1 MSRNYGRKNGSSHI
15 IGTFIS
21 IVVAWYCIDTKQ
33 GATAIIISSMIAL
46 FFIYLFLNSL
56 GIIGMLEKL
65 GSRLSYE
72 FVKSKDNRIRNI
84 NSDSDDNTIYLSFL
98 TLTSKNAIAK
108 MLNENTMQYKRISW
122 EIPGTQESYR
132 KALYKMIEDTKDFHT
147 ATDFEM
153 LYTDEY
159 FLKIIKKYFSN
170 VADYIERH
178 TNYSKNK
185 LGYQNY
191 IRILKEMGANINNYS
206 LRKIN
211 IGYFNKRNPSDTFI
225 EVDNVLIDKPINFI
239 ADSLLTYATI
249 THIIFLEKKI
259 SALTN
264 DDEFYKIIDDMIKE
278 VDDME
283 IVYENT
289 LPIYKEFYESK
300 LGFVNE
306 YMFRVATMII
316 NDKVKISNDI
326 EKEIINYQ
334 DNNYSNID
342 NISSIDNIIKFWLES
357 LAKDNVKVNNIDLY
371 TIAKI
376 NDVIVQTNNELLLE
390 CLTNLKDW
398 IKYYDSKVEYLRKE
412 SDKNRYLSGD
422 FSKEKQAKAFKYSL
436 INVETGEEFELYLQ
450 NLFRE
455 LNYKVKH
462 CGKSGDQGGDL
473 IVKKGNIT
481 YVIQAKYYTHKLDN
495 TPIQEVVGAI
505 RFYNANRGVVITN
518 STFTKKAIEL
528 ANTNRIILINGDDLE
543 KLTECIYEKDK
554 DRDFIEDFIEDFIK

>member
-1 MSRNYGRKNGSSHI
+1 MSKNYGRKSGSSHI

-72 FVKSKDNRIRNI
+72 FEKSKDNRVRNI
-84 NSDSDDNTIYLSFL
+84 NTDSDDNTIYLSFL

-108 MLNENTMQYKRISW
+108 MLNENTMQYNKISW

-185 LGYQNY
+185 AGYQNY
-191 IRILKEMGANINNYS
+191 IRILKEMSANINNYS

-211 IGYFNKRNPSDTFI
+211 VGYFNKRNPSDTFI
-225 EVDNVLIDKPINFI
+225 EVDNVLIDRPINFI

-259 SALTN
+259 NALTN

-316 NDKVKISNDI
+316 NDKVRISNDI
-326 EKEIINYQ
+326 EKEVINYQ

-481 YVIQAKYYTHKLDN
+481 YVIQAKYYAHKLDN

-554 DRDFIEDFIEDFIK
+554 DRDFIEDFIK

>member
-1 MSRNYGRKNGSSHI
+1 MSKNYGRKSGSSHI

-72 FVKSKDNRIRNI
+72 FVKSRDNRVRNI
-84 NSDSDDNTIYLSFL
+84 NTDSDDNTIYLSFL

-108 MLNENTMQYKRISW
+108 MLNENTMHYKKISW

-185 LGYQNY
+185 VGYQNY

-211 IGYFNKRNPSDTFI
+211 VGYFNKRNPSDTFI
-225 EVDNVLIDKPINFI
+225 EVDNVLIDRPINFI

-259 SALTN
+259 NALKN

-316 NDKVKISNDI
+316 NDKVRISNDI
-326 EKEIINYQ
+326 EKEVINYQ

-543 KLTECIYEKDK
+543 KLTECIYEKDR
-554 DRDFIEDFIEDFIK
+554 DRDFIEDFIK

>member
-72 FVKSKDNRIRNI
+72 FVKSKDNRVRNI
-84 NSDSDDNTIYLSFL
+84 NTDSDDNTIYLSFL

-108 MLNENTMQYKRISW
+108 MLNENTMQYNKISW
-122 EIPGTQESYR
+122 EIPGTQKSYR

-185 LGYQNY
+185 AGYQNY

-211 IGYFNKRNPSDTFI
+211 VGYFNKRNPSDTFI
-225 EVDNVLIDKPINFI
+225 EVDNVLIDRPINFI

-259 SALTN
+259 NALTN

-316 NDKVKISNDI
+316 NDKVRISNDI
-326 EKEIINYQ
+326 EKEVINYQ

-554 DRDFIEDFIEDFIK
+554 DRDFIEDFIK

>member
-1 MSRNYGRKNGSSHI
+1 MS
-15 IGTFIS
+15 
-21 IVVAWYCIDTKQ
+21 
-33 GATAIIISSMIAL
+33 
-46 FFIYLFLNSL
+46 
-56 GIIGMLEKL
+56 
-65 GSRLSYE
+65 
-72 FVKSKDNRIRNI
+72 
-84 NSDSDDNTIYLSFL
+84 
-98 TLTSKNAIAK
+98 
-108 MLNENTMQYKRISW
+108 
-122 EIPGTQESYR
+122 
-132 KALYKMIEDTKDFHT
+132 
-147 ATDFEM
+147 
-153 LYTDEY
+153 
-159 FLKIIKKYFSN
+159 
-170 VADYIERH
+170 
-178 TNYSKNK
+178 
-185 LGYQNY
+185 
-191 IRILKEMGANINNYS
+191 ANINNYS

-211 IGYFNKRNPSDTFI
+211 VGYFNKRNPSDTFI
-225 EVDNVLIDKPINFI
+225 EVDNVLIDRPINFI

-259 SALTN
+259 NALTN
-264 DDEFYKIIDDMIKE
+264 DNEFYKIIDDMIKE

-316 NDKVKISNDI
+316 NDKVRISNDI
-326 EKEIINYQ
+326 EKEVINYQ

-357 LAKDNVKVNNIDLY
+357 LAKDNVKINNIDLY

-554 DRDFIEDFIEDFIK
+554 DRDFIEDFIK

>member
-1 MSRNYGRKNGSSHI
+1 MSKNYGRKSGSSHI

-72 FVKSKDNRIRNI
+72 FEKSKDNRVRNI
-84 NSDSDDNTIYLSFL
+84 NTDSDDNTIYLSFL

-108 MLNENTMQYKRISW
+108 MLNENTMQYNKISW

-185 LGYQNY
+185 AGYQNY
-191 IRILKEMGANINNYS
+191 IRILKEMSANINNYS

-211 IGYFNKRNPSDTFI
+211 VGYFNKRNPSDTFI
-225 EVDNVLIDKPINFI
+225 EVDNVLIDRPINFI

-259 SALTN
+259 NALTN

-316 NDKVKISNDI
+316 NDKVRISNDI
-326 EKEIINYQ
+326 EKEVINYQ

-554 DRDFIEDFIEDFIK
+554 DRDFIEDFIK

>member
-72 FVKSKDNRIRNI
+72 FEKSKDNRVRNI
-84 NSDSDDNTIYLSFL
+84 NTDSDDNTIYLSFL

-108 MLNENTMQYKRISW
+108 MLNENTMQYNKISW

-185 LGYQNY
+185 AGYQNY

-211 IGYFNKRNPSDTFI
+211 VGYFNKRNPSDTFI
-225 EVDNVLIDKPINFI
+225 EVDNVLIDRPINFI

-259 SALTN
+259 NALTN

-316 NDKVKISNDI
+316 NDKVRISNDI
-326 EKEIINYQ
+326 EKEVINYQ

-554 DRDFIEDFIEDFIK
+554 DRDFIEDFIK

>member
-1 MSRNYGRKNGSSHI
+1 MNRNYGRKNGSSHI

-72 FVKSKDNRIRNI
+72 FVKSKDNRVRNI
-84 NSDSDDNTIYLSFL
+84 NTDSDDNTIYLSFL

-108 MLNENTMQYKRISW
+108 MLNENTMQYNKISW

-185 LGYQNY
+185 VGYQNY

-211 IGYFNKRNPSDTFI
+211 VGYFNKRNPSDTFI
-225 EVDNVLIDKPINFI
+225 EVDNVLIDRPINFI

-259 SALTN
+259 NALTN

-316 NDKVKISNDI
+316 NDKVRISNDI
-326 EKEIINYQ
+326 EKEVINYQ

-543 KLTECIYEKDK
+543 KLTECIYEKDS
-554 DRDFIEDFIEDFIK
+554 DRDFIEDFIK

>member
-72 FVKSKDNRIRNI
+72 FVKSKDNRIKNI

-259 SALTN
+259 NALTN

-481 YVIQAKYYTHKLDN
+481 YVIQAKYYTNKLDN

-554 DRDFIEDFIEDFIK
+554 DRNFIEDFIK

>member
-1 MSRNYGRKNGSSHI
+1 MSKNYGRKSGSSHI

-72 FVKSKDNRIRNI
+72 FVKSKDNRVRNI
-84 NSDSDDNTIYLSFL
+84 NTDSDDNTIYLSFL
-98 TLTSKNAIAK
+98 TLTSKNAMAK
-108 MLNENTMQYKRISW
+108 MLNENTMQYNKISW

-185 LGYQNY
+185 AGYQNY
-191 IRILKEMGANINNYS
+191 IRILKEMGANINNYP

-211 IGYFNKRNPSDTFI
+211 VGYFNKRNPSDTFI
-225 EVDNVLIDKPINFI
+225 EVDNVLIDTPINFI

-259 SALTN
+259 NALTN

-316 NDKVKISNDI
+316 NDKVRISNDI
-326 EKEIINYQ
+326 EKEVINYQ

-554 DRDFIEDFIEDFIK
+554 DRDFIEDFIK

>member
-1 MSRNYGRKNGSSHI
+1 MSKNYGRKSGSSHI

-33 GATAIIISSMIAL
+33 GASAIIISSMIAV

-72 FVKSKDNRIRNI
+72 FVKSKDNRVRNI
-84 NSDSDDNTIYLSFL
+84 NTDSDDNTIYLSFL

-108 MLNENTMQYKRISW
+108 MLNENTMQYKKISW

-185 LGYQNY
+185 VGYQNY

-211 IGYFNKRNPSDTFI
+211 VGYFNKRNPSDTFI
-225 EVDNVLIDKPINFI
+225 EVDNVLIDRPINFI

-259 SALTN
+259 NALTN

-316 NDKVKISNDI
+316 NDKVRISNDI
-326 EKEIINYQ
+326 EKEVINYQ

-543 KLTECIYEKDK
+543 KLTECIYEKDR
-554 DRDFIEDFIEDFIK
+554 DRDFIEDFIK

>member
-1 MSRNYGRKNGSSHI
+1 MSKNYGRKSGSSHI

-72 FVKSKDNRIRNI
+72 FVKSRDNRVRNI
-84 NSDSDDNTIYLSFL
+84 NTDSDDNTIYLSFL

-108 MLNENTMQYKRISW
+108 MLNENTMQYKKISW

-185 LGYQNY
+185 VGYQNY

-211 IGYFNKRNPSDTFI
+211 VGYFNKRNPSDTFI
-225 EVDNVLIDKPINFI
+225 EVDNVLIDRPINFI

-259 SALTN
+259 NALTN

-316 NDKVKISNDI
+316 NDKVRISNDI
-326 EKEIINYQ
+326 EKEVINYQ

-543 KLTECIYEKDK
+543 KLTECIYEKDS
-554 DRDFIEDFIEDFIK
+554 DRDFIEDFIK

>member
-1 MSRNYGRKNGSSHI
+1 MSKNYGRKSGSSHI

-72 FVKSKDNRIRNI
+72 FEKSKDNRVRNI
-84 NSDSDDNTIYLSFL
+84 NTDSDDNTIYLSFL

-108 MLNENTMQYKRISW
+108 MLNENTMQYNKISW

-185 LGYQNY
+185 AGYQNY
-191 IRILKEMGANINNYS
+191 IRILKEMSANINNYS

-211 IGYFNKRNPSDTFI
+211 VGYFNKRNPSDTFI
-225 EVDNVLIDKPINFI
+225 EVDNVLIDRPINFI

-259 SALTN
+259 NALTN

-306 YMFRVATMII
+306 YMFRVATMVI
-316 NDKVKISNDI
+316 NDKVRISNDI
-326 EKEIINYQ
+326 EKEVINYQ

-554 DRDFIEDFIEDFIK
+554 DRDFIEDFIK

>member
-1 MSRNYGRKNGSSHI
+1 MSRNYGRKSGSSHI

-33 GATAIIISSMIAL
+33 GATAIIISSMIAV

-56 GIIGMLEKL
+56 GIIGVFEEL
-65 GSRLSYE
+65 GSRVSYE
-72 FVKSKDNRIRNI
+72 IVKRKDKKIRNT
-84 NSDSDDNTIYLSFL
+84 NDDTDDDTIYLSFL

-108 MLNENTMQYKRISW
+108 MLNENTMQYKKISW
-122 EIPGTQESYR
+122 KISGTQEFYR

-185 LGYQNY
+185 VGYQNY
-191 IRILKEMGANINNYS
+191 IRILKEMGTNINNYS

-225 EVDNVLIDKPINFI
+225 EVDNVLIDRSINFI

-259 SALTN
+259 NALTN
-264 DDEFYKIIDDMIKE
+264 GDEFYKIIDDMIKE

-316 NDKVKISNDI
+316 NDKVRISNNI
-326 EKEIINYQ
+326 EKEIINYHG
-334 DNNYSNID
+334 NNYSD
-342 NISSIDNIIKFWLES
+342 VDDISSIDNIIKFWLES

-390 CLTNLKDW
+390 CLTDLKDW

-412 SDKNRYLSGD
+412 SNKNRYLSGD
-422 FSKEKQAKAFKYSL
+422 FSKEKQEKAFKYSL
-436 INVETGEEFELYLQ
+436 INVETGDEFELYLQ

-473 IVKKGNIT
+473 IVKKDNIT

-495 TPIQEVVGAI
+495 TPIQEVVGSI

-518 STFTKKAIEL
+518 STFTKNAIEL

-543 KLTECIYEKDK
+543 KLTEFIYEEDK
-554 DRDFIEDFIEDFIK
+554 SRDFLEDFIK

>member
-1 MSRNYGRKNGSSHI
+1 MSKNYGRKSGSSHI

-65 GSRLSYE
+65 GSKLSYE
-72 FVKSKDNRIRNI
+72 FEKSKDNRVRNI
-84 NSDSDDNTIYLSFL
+84 NTDSDDNTIYLSFL

-108 MLNENTMQYKRISW
+108 MLNENTMQYNKISW

-185 LGYQNY
+185 AGYQNY
-191 IRILKEMGANINNYS
+191 IRILKEMSANINNYS

-211 IGYFNKRNPSDTFI
+211 VGYFNKRNPSDTFI
-225 EVDNVLIDKPINFI
+225 EVDNVLIDRPINFI

-259 SALTN
+259 NALTN

-316 NDKVKISNDI
+316 NDKVRISNDI
-326 EKEIINYQ
+326 EKEVINYQ

-554 DRDFIEDFIEDFIK
+554 DRDFIEDFIK

>member
-1 MSRNYGRKNGSSHI
+1 MSRNYGRKSGSSHI

-33 GATAIIISSMIAL
+33 GATAIIISSMIAV

-56 GIIGMLEKL
+56 GIIGVFEEL
-65 GSRLSYE
+65 GSRVSYE
-72 FVKSKDNRIRNI
+72 IVKRKDKKIRNT
-84 NSDSDDNTIYLSFL
+84 NDDTDDDTIYLSFL

-108 MLNENTMQYKRISW
+108 MLNENTMQYKKISW
-122 EIPGTQESYR
+122 KISGTQEFYR

-185 LGYQNY
+185 VGYQNY
-191 IRILKEMGANINNYS
+191 IRILKEMGTNINNYS

-225 EVDNVLIDKPINFI
+225 EVDNVLIDRSINFI

-259 SALTN
+259 NALTN
-264 DDEFYKIIDDMIKE
+264 GDEFYKIIDDMIKE

-316 NDKVKISNDI
+316 NDKVRISNNI
-326 EKEIINYQ
+326 EKEIINYNG
-334 DNNYSNID
+334 NNYSD
-342 NISSIDNIIKFWLES
+342 VDDISSIDNIIKFWLES

-390 CLTNLKDW
+390 CLTDLKDW

-412 SDKNRYLSGD
+412 SNKNRYLSGD
-422 FSKEKQAKAFKYSL
+422 FSKEKQEKAFKYSL
-436 INVETGEEFELYLQ
+436 INVETGDEFELYLQ

-473 IVKKGNIT
+473 IVKKDNIT

-518 STFTKKAIEL
+518 STFTKNAIEL

-543 KLTECIYEKDK
+543 KLTEFIYEEDK
-554 DRDFIEDFIEDFIK
+554 SRDFLEDFIK

>member
-1 MSRNYGRKNGSSHI
+1 MSKNYGRKSGSSHI

-72 FVKSKDNRIRNI
+72 FVKSKDNRVRNI
-84 NSDSDDNTIYLSFL
+84 NTDSDDNTIYLSFL

-108 MLNENTMQYKRISW
+108 MLNENTMQYKKISW

-185 LGYQNY
+185 VGYQNY

-211 IGYFNKRNPSDTFI
+211 VGYFNKRNPSDTFI
-225 EVDNVLIDKPINFI
+225 EVDNVLIDRPINFI

-259 SALTN
+259 NALTN

-316 NDKVKISNDI
+316 NDKVRISNDI
-326 EKEIINYQ
+326 EKEVINYQ

-543 KLTECIYEKDK
+543 KLTECIYEKDR
-554 DRDFIEDFIEDFIK
+554 DRDFIEDFIK

>member
-1 MSRNYGRKNGSSHI
+1 MSKNYGRKSGSSHI

-56 GIIGMLEKL
+56 GIIRVLEKL

-72 FVKSKDNRIRNI
+72 FVKSKDNKIKNT
-84 NSDSDDNTIYLSFL
+84 NGDTDDNTIYLGFL

-108 MLNENTMQYKRISW
+108 MLNENTLQYKKISW

-170 VADYIERH
+170 VADYIERY

-185 LGYQNY
+185 VGYQNY

-259 SALTN
+259 NALTN
-264 DDEFYKIIDDMIKE
+264 GDEFYKIIDDMIKE

-300 LGFVNE
+300 LGFVDE

-316 NDKVKISNDI
+316 NDKVRISNDI

-371 TIAKI
+371 IIAKI

-554 DRDFIEDFIEDFIK
+554 DRDFIEDFIK

>member
-72 FVKSKDNRIRNI
+72 FVKSKDNRVRNI
-84 NSDSDDNTIYLSFL
+84 NTDSDDNTIYLSFL

-108 MLNENTMQYKRISW
+108 MLNENTMQYNKISW
-122 EIPGTQESYR
+122 EIPGTQKSYR

-185 LGYQNY
+185 AGYQNY

-211 IGYFNKRNPSDTFI
+211 VGYFNKRNPSDTFI
-225 EVDNVLIDKPINFI
+225 EVDNVLIDRPINFI

-259 SALTN
+259 NALTN

-316 NDKVKISNDI
+316 NDKVRISNDI
-326 EKEIINYQ
+326 EKEVINYQ

-554 DRDFIEDFIEDFIK
+554 DRDFIENFIK

>member
-1 MSRNYGRKNGSSHI
+1 MSKNYGRKSGSSHI

-72 FVKSKDNRIRNI
+72 FEKSKDNRVRNI
-84 NSDSDDNTIYLSFL
+84 NTDSDDNTIYLSFL

-108 MLNENTMQYKRISW
+108 MLNENTMQYNKISW

-185 LGYQNY
+185 AGYQNY
-191 IRILKEMGANINNYS
+191 IRILKEMSANINNYS

-211 IGYFNKRNPSDTFI
+211 VGYFNKRNPSDTFI
-225 EVDNVLIDKPINFI
+225 EVDNVLIDRQINFI

-259 SALTN
+259 NALTN

-316 NDKVKISNDI
+316 NDKVRISNDI
-326 EKEIINYQ
+326 EKEVINYQ

-342 NISSIDNIIKFWLES
+342 NISSVDNIIKFWLES

-554 DRDFIEDFIEDFIK
+554 DRDFIEDFIK

>member
-1 MSRNYGRKNGSSHI
+1 MSRNYERKNGSSHI

-33 GATAIIISSMIAL
+33 DATAIIISSMIAL

-98 TLTSKNAIAK
+98 TLTSKNAVAK

-185 LGYQNY
+185 VGYQNY

-211 IGYFNKRNPSDTFI
+211 VGYFNKRNPSDTFI
-225 EVDNVLIDKPINFI
+225 EVDNILIDRPINFI

-259 SALTN
+259 NALTN

-316 NDKVKISNDI
+316 NDKVRISNDI
-326 EKEIINYQ
+326 EKEVINYQ

-412 SDKNRYLSGD
+412 SNRNRYLSGD

-543 KLTECIYEKDK
+543 KLIECIYEKDK
-554 DRDFIEDFIEDFIK
+554 DRDFIEDFIK

>member
-72 FVKSKDNRIRNI
+72 FVKSKDNRVRNI
-84 NSDSDDNTIYLSFL
+84 NTDSDDNTIYLSFL

-108 MLNENTMQYKRISW
+108 MLNENTMQYNKISW

-185 LGYQNY
+185 AGYQNY

-211 IGYFNKRNPSDTFI
+211 VGYFNKRNPSDTFI
-225 EVDNVLIDKPINFI
+225 EVDNVLIDRPINFI

-259 SALTN
+259 NALTN

-316 NDKVKISNDI
+316 NDKVRISNDI
-326 EKEIINYQ
+326 EKEVINYQ

-436 INVETGEEFELYLQ
+436 INIETGEEFELYLQ

-554 DRDFIEDFIEDFIK
+554 DRDFIENFIK

>member
-72 FVKSKDNRIRNI
+72 FVKSKDNRIKNI

-211 IGYFNKRNPSDTFI
+211 VGYFNKRNPSDTFI

-259 SALTN
+259 NALTN

-316 NDKVKISNDI
+316 NDKVRISNDI
-326 EKEIINYQ
+326 EKEVINYQ

-422 FSKEKQAKAFKYSL
+422 FSKEKQARAFKYSL

-543 KLTECIYEKDK
+543 KLTKCIYEKDK
-554 DRDFIEDFIEDFIK
+554 DRDFIEDFIK

>member
-1 MSRNYGRKNGSSHI
+1 MNRNYGRKNGSSHI

-72 FVKSKDNRIRNI
+72 FVKSKDNRVRNI
-84 NSDSDDNTIYLSFL
+84 NTDSDDNTIYLSFL

-108 MLNENTMQYKRISW
+108 MLNENTMQYKKISW

-185 LGYQNY
+185 VGYQNY

-211 IGYFNKRNPSDTFI
+211 VGYFNKRNPSDTFI
-225 EVDNVLIDKPINFI
+225 EVDNVLIDRPINFI

-259 SALTN
+259 NALTN

-316 NDKVKISNDI
+316 NDKVRISNDI
-326 EKEIINYQ
+326 EKEVINYQ

-473 IVKKGNIT
+473 IVKKENIT

-543 KLTECIYEKDK
+543 KLTECIYEKDR
-554 DRDFIEDFIEDFIK
+554 DRDFIEDFIK

>member
-1 MSRNYGRKNGSSHI
+1 MSRNYGRKNVSSHI

-21 IVVAWYCIDTKQ
+21 IVVALYCIDTKQ

-72 FVKSKDNRIRNI
+72 FVKSKDNRVRNI
-84 NSDSDDNTIYLSFL
+84 NTDSDDNTIYLSFL

-108 MLNENTMQYKRISW
+108 MLNENTMQYNKISW

-185 LGYQNY
+185 AGYQNY

-211 IGYFNKRNPSDTFI
+211 VGYFNKRNPSDTFI
-225 EVDNVLIDKPINFI
+225 EVDNVLIDRPINFI

-259 SALTN
+259 NALTN

-316 NDKVKISNDI
+316 NDKVRISNDI
-326 EKEIINYQ
+326 EKEVINYQ

-554 DRDFIEDFIEDFIK
+554 DRDFIENFIK

>member
-1 MSRNYGRKNGSSHI
+1 MSKNYGRKSGSSHI

-56 GIIGMLEKL
+56 GIIRVLEKL

-72 FVKSKDNRIRNI
+72 FVKSKDNKIKNT
-84 NSDSDDNTIYLSFL
+84 NGDTDDNTIYLGFL

-108 MLNENTMQYKRISW
+108 MLNENTLQYKKISW

-170 VADYIERH
+170 VADYIERY

-185 LGYQNY
+185 VGYQNY

-259 SALTN
+259 NALTN

-278 VDDME
+278 VDDLE

-300 LGFVNE
+300 LGFVDE

-316 NDKVKISNDI
+316 NDKVRISNDI

-371 TIAKI
+371 IIAKI

-554 DRDFIEDFIEDFIK
+554 DRDFIEDFIK

>member
-72 FVKSKDNRIRNI
+72 FVKSKDNRVRNI
-84 NSDSDDNTIYLSFL
+84 NTDSDDNTIYLSFL

-108 MLNENTMQYKRISW
+108 MLNENTMQYNKISW

-153 LYTDEY
+153 LYTNEY

-185 LGYQNY
+185 AGYQNY

-211 IGYFNKRNPSDTFI
+211 VGYFNKRNPSDTFI
-225 EVDNVLIDKPINFI
+225 EVDNVLIDRPINFI

-259 SALTN
+259 NALTN

-316 NDKVKISNDI
+316 NDKVRISNDI
-326 EKEIINYQ
+326 EKEVINYQ

-554 DRDFIEDFIEDFIK
+554 DRDFIEDFIK

>member
-1 MSRNYGRKNGSSHI
+1 MNRNYGRKNGSSHI

-56 GIIGMLEKL
+56 GIIGMFEKL

-259 SALTN
+259 NALTN

-554 DRDFIEDFIEDFIK
+554 DRDFIEDFIK

>member
-72 FVKSKDNRIRNI
+72 FVKSKDNRIKNI

-259 SALTN
+259 NALTN

-422 FSKEKQAKAFKYSL
+422 FFKEKQAKAFKYSL

-554 DRDFIEDFIEDFIK
+554 DRDFIEDFIK

>member
-1 MSRNYGRKNGSSHI
+1 MSKNYGRKSGSSHI

-72 FVKSKDNRIRNI
+72 FEKSKDNRVRNI
-84 NSDSDDNTIYLSFL
+84 NTDSDDNTIYLSFL

-108 MLNENTMQYKRISW
+108 MLNENTMQYNKISW

-185 LGYQNY
+185 VGYQNY

-211 IGYFNKRNPSDTFI
+211 VGYFNKRNPSDTFI
-225 EVDNVLIDKPINFI
+225 EVDNVLIDRPINFI

-259 SALTN
+259 NALTN

-316 NDKVKISNDI
+316 NDKVRISNDI
-326 EKEIINYQ
+326 EKEVINYQ

-554 DRDFIEDFIEDFIK
+554 DRDFIEDFIK

>member
-72 FVKSKDNRIRNI
+72 FVKSKDNRIKNI

-132 KALYKMIEDTKDFHT
+132 KALYKMIEDTKDFHA

-259 SALTN
+259 NALTN

-554 DRDFIEDFIEDFIK
+554 DRDFIEDFIK

>member
-1 MSRNYGRKNGSSHI
+1 MSKNYGRKSGSSHI

-72 FVKSKDNRIRNI
+72 FEKSKDNRVRNI
-84 NSDSDDNTIYLSFL
+84 NTDSDDNTIYLSFL

-108 MLNENTMQYKRISW
+108 MLNENTMQYNNISW

-185 LGYQNY
+185 AGYQNY
-191 IRILKEMGANINNYS
+191 IRILKEMSANINNYS

-211 IGYFNKRNPSDTFI
+211 VGYFNKRNPSDTFI
-225 EVDNVLIDKPINFI
+225 EVDNVLIDRPINFI

-259 SALTN
+259 NALTN

-316 NDKVKISNDI
+316 NDKVRISNDI
-326 EKEIINYQ
+326 EKEVINYQ

-554 DRDFIEDFIEDFIK
+554 DRDFIEDFIK

>member
-72 FVKSKDNRIRNI
+72 FVKSKDNRVRNI
-84 NSDSDDNTIYLSFL
+84 NTDSDDNTIYLSFL

-108 MLNENTMQYKRISW
+108 MLNENTMQYNKISW

-185 LGYQNY
+185 AGYQNY

-211 IGYFNKRNPSDTFI
+211 VGYFNKRNPSDTFI
-225 EVDNVLIDKPINFI
+225 EVDNVLIDRPINFI

-259 SALTN
+259 NALTN

-316 NDKVKISNDI
+316 NDKVRISNEI
-326 EKEIINYQ
+326 EKEVINYQ

-554 DRDFIEDFIEDFIK
+554 DRDFIEDFIK

>member
-72 FVKSKDNRIRNI
+72 FVKSKDNRVRNI
-84 NSDSDDNTIYLSFL
+84 NTDSDDNTIYLSFL

-108 MLNENTMQYKRISW
+108 MLNENTMQYNKISW

-185 LGYQNY
+185 AGYQNY

-211 IGYFNKRNPSDTFI
+211 VGYFNKRNPSDTFI
-225 EVDNVLIDKPINFI
+225 EVDNVLIDRPINFI

-259 SALTN
+259 NALTN

-316 NDKVKISNDI
+316 NDKVRISNDI
-326 EKEIINYQ
+326 EKEVINYQ

-481 YVIQAKYYTHKLDN
+481 YVIQAKYYTNKLDN

-554 DRDFIEDFIEDFIK
+554 DRDFIEDFIK

>member
-72 FVKSKDNRIRNI
+72 FVKSKDNRVRNI
-84 NSDSDDNTIYLSFL
+84 NTDSDDNTIYLSFL

-108 MLNENTMQYKRISW
+108 MLNENTMQYNKISW

-185 LGYQNY
+185 AGYQNY

-211 IGYFNKRNPSDTFI
+211 VGYFNKRNPSDTFI
-225 EVDNVLIDKPINFI
+225 EVDNVLIDRPINFI

-259 SALTN
+259 NALTN

-316 NDKVKISNDI
+316 NDKVRISNDI
-326 EKEIINYQ
+326 EKEVINYQ

-554 DRDFIEDFIEDFIK
+554 DKDFIEDFIK

>member
-185 LGYQNY
+185 AGYQNY
-191 IRILKEMGANINNYS
+191 IRILKEMSANINNYS

-211 IGYFNKRNPSDTFI
+211 VGYFNKRNPSDTFI
-225 EVDNVLIDKPINFI
+225 EVDNVLIDRPINFI

-259 SALTN
+259 NALTN

-316 NDKVKISNDI
+316 NDKVRISNDI
-326 EKEIINYQ
+326 EKEVINYQ

-554 DRDFIEDFIEDFIK
+554 DRDFIEDFIK

>member
-72 FVKSKDNRIRNI
+72 FVKSKDNRVRNI
-84 NSDSDDNTIYLSFL
+84 NTDSDDNTIYLSFL

-108 MLNENTMQYKRISW
+108 MLNENTMQYNKISW
-122 EIPGTQESYR
+122 EIPGTQKSYR

-185 LGYQNY
+185 AGYQNY

-211 IGYFNKRNPSDTFI
+211 VGYFNKRNPSDTFI
-225 EVDNVLIDKPINFI
+225 EVDNVLIDRPINFI
-239 ADSLLTYATI
+239 ADSLLTYTTI

-259 SALTN
+259 NALTN

-316 NDKVKISNDI
+316 NDKVRISNDI
-326 EKEIINYQ
+326 EKEVINYQ

-554 DRDFIEDFIEDFIK
+554 DRDFIEDFIK

>member
-72 FVKSKDNRIRNI
+72 FVKSKDNRIKNI

-211 IGYFNKRNPSDTFI
+211 VGYFNKRNPSDTFI

-259 SALTN
+259 NALTN

-316 NDKVKISNDI
+316 NDKVRISNDI
-326 EKEIINYQ
+326 EKEVINYQ

-554 DRDFIEDFIEDFIK
+554 DRDFIEDFIK

>member
-1 MSRNYGRKNGSSHI
+1 MSRNYGRKNGSNHI

-185 LGYQNY
+185 VGYQNY

-211 IGYFNKRNPSDTFI
+211 VGYFNKRNPSDTFI
-225 EVDNVLIDKPINFI
+225 EVDNILIDRPINFI

-259 SALTN
+259 NALTN

-412 SDKNRYLSGD
+412 SNKNRYLSGD

-554 DRDFIEDFIEDFIK
+554 DRDFIEDFIK

>member
-1 MSRNYGRKNGSSHI
+1 MSKNYGRKSGSSHI

-72 FVKSKDNRIRNI
+72 FEKSKDNRVRNI
-84 NSDSDDNTIYLSFL
+84 NNDSDDNTIYLSFL

-108 MLNENTMQYKRISW
+108 MLNENTMQYNKISW

-185 LGYQNY
+185 AGYQNY
-191 IRILKEMGANINNYS
+191 IRILKEMSANINNYS

-211 IGYFNKRNPSDTFI
+211 VGYFNKRNPSDTFI
-225 EVDNVLIDKPINFI
+225 EVDNVLIDRPINFI

-259 SALTN
+259 NALTN

-316 NDKVKISNDI
+316 NDKVRISNDI
-326 EKEIINYQ
+326 EKEVINYQ

-473 IVKKGNIT
+473 IVKKRNIT

-554 DRDFIEDFIEDFIK
+554 DRDFIEDFIK

>member
-72 FVKSKDNRIRNI
+72 FVKSKDNRVRNI
-84 NSDSDDNTIYLSFL
+84 NTNSDDNTIYLSFL

-108 MLNENTMQYKRISW
+108 MLNENTMQYNKISW

-159 FLKIIKKYFSN
+159 FLKIIKKYFLN

-185 LGYQNY
+185 AGYQNY

-211 IGYFNKRNPSDTFI
+211 VGYFNKRNPSDTFI
-225 EVDNVLIDKPINFI
+225 EVDNVLIDRPINFI

-259 SALTN
+259 NALTN

-316 NDKVKISNDI
+316 NDKVRISNDI
-326 EKEIINYQ
+326 EKEVINYQ

-495 TPIQEVVGAI
+495 TPIQEVVSAI

-554 DRDFIEDFIEDFIK
+554 DRDFIEDFIK